1 MNDTRWIIPLEQL
14 TIDDV
19 GKAGG
24 KNASL
29 GEMIKHLGSAG
40 VRVPGGFAVT
50 SAAYWHLVDDQGLRP
65 AIAAVGAGLEKHP
78 DSLRSVGA
86 TVREAFR
93 SARVS
98 DVLGDLVGRPRL
110 RSGPRDV
117 GLMVTGLPWLVVWPD
132 FARTRREC
140 GLWLPSLKQVLG

>member
-98 DVLGDLVGRPRL
+98 DALADEL
-110 RSGPRDV
+110 
-117 GLMVTGLPWLVVWPD
+117 
-132 FARTRREC
+132 
-140 GLWLPSLKQVLG
+140 